1 MENALPTIAASDYL
15 NSAVLMRDFLSGAQ
29 RTRCRLLAD
38 AAPAR
43 CAALL
48 RQGEV
53 AAALIPAIEYQRMP
67 GLYAVEGVAIGS
79 KRAVRSVVLA
89 LKKPLKAVQTVA
101 LDTSSRSSAS
111 LAQILFAE
119 FYRQA
124 ATFHPAPPNAARMLA
139 EHDAAVIIGDPALT
153 FDRQGLEVLDLAA
166 EWRRYTDLPF
176 VFALWAVRAEA
187 REQVQALDFIAA
199 RDAGLRARSDLAAQ
213 YAPSLGLPEAD
224 LARYLM
230 ENIHYGLDAEDL
242 AGLTRYWELA
252 AKRGLI
258 PEARPI
264 QWLPHPAAARQT
276 GAAGRRR

>member
-15 NSAVLMRDFLSGAQ
+15 NSAVLMHDFLSGAQ
-29 RTRCRLLAD
+29 RARCQLITD
-38 AAPAR
+38 AAPSR

-53 AAALIPAIEYQRMP
+53 AAALIPAIEYQRIP
-67 GLYAVEGVAIGS
+67 GLCLVEGVAIGS

-89 LKKPLKAVQTVA
+89 LKKPLKEVQTVA

-119 FYRQA
+119 FYQQA
-124 ATFHPAPPNAARMLA
+124 ATFHPAEPDARRMLA

-153 FDRQGLEVLDLAA
+153 FDRRGLEVLDLAA
-166 EWRRYTDLPF
+166 EWRRFTDLPF
-176 VFALWAVRAEA
+176 VFAVWAVRAEA
-187 REQVQALDFIAA
+187 RERVQSLDFVAA
-199 RDAGLRARSDLAAQ
+199 RDAGLRARPDLAAQ
-213 YAPSLGLPEAD
+213 YAPALGLPEDD
-224 LARYLM
+224 LADYLM
-230 ENIHYGLDAEDL
+230 KNIHYGLDAEDI
-242 AGLTRYWELA
+242 AGLTRYWALA

-264 QWLPHPAAARQT
+264 RWL
-276 GAAGRRR
+276 